1 MTHTGPGCLRA
12 AILVLVLA
20 PLLTPAAGA
29 GVVTASVTSTAG
41 VPAADAV
48 VVFDPLDTPPAPA
61 PAHMTAT
68 VDQIHKTFVPH
79 VSVVRTGTAV
89 SFPNSDQIHH
99 QVYSFSPAKKFQ
111 IDLYARA
118 PQSAVVFDK
127 PGLVVLGCNIHDQ
140 MLAFVIVVDSPYFA
154 KTNASGSV
162 RLDLPAGRYSVRVWH
177 PALTA
182 PVPPR
187 PITVAAPPLS
197 LPLVLDLSG
206 SGDTVPDWP

>member
-1 MTHTGPGCLRA
+1 VTHPGPACLRA
-12 AILVLVLA
+12 VILAL
-20 PLLTPAAGA
+20 LLTHAAGA

-48 VVFDPLDTPPAPA
+48 VVFDPLDAPPA

-118 PQSAVVFDK
+118 PQSAIVFDK

-162 RLDLPAGRYSVRVWH
+162 RVDLPAGRYSVRVWH

-187 PITVAAPPLS
+187 PITVSALPLA

-206 SGDTVPDWP
+206 SGDAVTDWP